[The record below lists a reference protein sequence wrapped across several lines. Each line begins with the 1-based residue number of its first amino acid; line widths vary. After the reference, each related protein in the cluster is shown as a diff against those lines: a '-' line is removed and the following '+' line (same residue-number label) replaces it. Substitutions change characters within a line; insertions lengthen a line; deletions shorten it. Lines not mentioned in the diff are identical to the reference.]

1 MTVYAGSQVRELDY
15 QLTLVFRSID
25 YLTPQK
31 KFPLSDVSS
40 IRLVR
45 PDIRSTL
52 QVLLKNC
59 AGMTF

>member
-1 MTVYAGSQVRELDY
+1 M
-15 QLTLVFRSID
+15 LVFRSID